1 MQMCG
6 KLIQEKTFISIRCK
20 YVEGLNSNKQY
31 YIIICL
37 YIVICCHDFSGFA
50 KHFLLSTG
58 FIVYTSFVVIL
69 VGVLIFR
76 YVPRYG
82 QTHMVVY
89 IGICSLM
96 GSLTVCLLSYEACTN
111 YNFDSNPC
119 SSDVLLFSFVGY
131 VCESSGDR
139 FEAYIFRNESIYLLP
154 DMVFHCGCGSV
165 LSSAD
170 QLLEHGKLSNFHCQ
184 GICNRPGNVSAII

>member
-1 MQMCG
+1 MCT
-6 KLIQEKTFISIRCK
+6 LLSVST
-20 YVEGLNSNKQY
+20 
-31 YIIICL
+31 
-37 YIVICCHDFSGFA
+37 
-50 KHFLLSTG
+50 KHILLSTG
-58 FIVYTSFVVIL
+58 FIVYSSFVVIL

-111 YNFDSNPC
+111 IITFDSTTPC
-119 SSDVLLFSFVGY
+119 GSDVLPFSFVGY

-139 FEAYIFRNESIYLLP
+139 FEAYIFRNESIHLLP

-165 LSSAD
+165 LSSTD
-170 QLLEHGKLSNFHCQ
+170 QLLEHGVLSNFNCL
-184 GICNRPGNVSAII
+184 CYML

>member
-1 MQMCG
+1 
-6 KLIQEKTFISIRCK
+6 
-20 YVEGLNSNKQY
+20 
-31 YIIICL
+31 
-37 YIVICCHDFSGFA
+37 
-50 KHFLLSTG
+50 
-58 FIVYTSFVVIL
+58 VIL

-96 GSLTVCLLSYEACTN
+96 GSLTVCLLLSYKACVQIITLN
-111 YNFDSNPC
+111 LLPV
-119 SSDVLLFSFVGY
+119 VLTYVVPFSFAGY
-131 VCESSGDR
+131 VCESSGDSS
-139 FEAYIFRNESIYLLP
+139 EAYIFRNESIYLLP

-170 QLLEHGKLSNFHCQ
+170 QLLEHGKLSNFICQ
-184 GICNRPGNVSAII
+184 RHMQ